1 MGFERLVSILQD
13 KPSNYDTDVFTPLF
27 AKISEITGARPY
39 AGKFGSEDPDNID
52 TAYRVI
58 ADHVRTL
65 SFTIVSLFRS
75 AGTLAHR

>member
-27 AKISEITGARPY
+27 ARIQEVTGVRPY
-39 AGKFGSEDPDNID
+39 SGKFGADDVDGID

-65 SFTIVSLFRS
+65 TFAISV
-75 AGTLAHR
+75 